1 MPGLLLF
8 AEPDYQMPTSAT
20 VHLQDVPVRIEE
32 PAMPSPNSYV
42 LSCLAAAATAL
53 AGTAL
58 AGGEA
63 GKLELRD
70 LGGKFVGYTTKS
82 VDNGSVDVLNP
93 MFVQYLL
100 PARRRHDY
108 PIVFI
113 HGGGG
118 QGTDW
123 LETPDGRDGF
133 VDYFVADGWDV
144 YVVDRPGHGRA
155 QSNSSCGNGQ
165 MRVGNSAII
174 ARLSTSSPNV
184 WPGGEPT
191 PTNDAVV
198 GWTASSAPAPY
209 CGDALAAQTIS
220 ALLDEIGPAVLLAHS
235 AGGGSTFRVPDLNSE
250 KVVGIIGFEA
260 AGSNPAAGGFNNSP
274 ALLTS
279 WKTEPALPASFT
291 AVDRNGCAMQGDNPS
306 RLVNYAGLPVVLV
319 ATEMGT
325 LNKAQIECAAAVWD
339 QAGAEASAVYLP
351 DQGLKGGGHFA
362 MAQLDNA
369 AYAREFM
376 KLAADIEA
384 AAKR

>member
-1 MPGLLLF
+1 
-8 AEPDYQMPTSAT
+8 
-20 VHLQDVPVRIEE
+20 
-32 PAMPSPNSYV
+32 
-42 LSCLAAAATAL
+42 
-53 AGTAL
+53 
-58 AGGEA
+58 
-63 GKLELRD
+63 
-70 LGGKFVGYTTKS
+70 
-82 VDNGSVDVLNP
+82 
-93 MFVQYLL
+93 
-100 PARRRHDY
+100 
-108 PIVFI
+108 
-113 HGGGG
+113 
-118 QGTDW
+118 
-123 LETPDGRDGF
+123 
-133 VDYFVADGWDV
+133 
-144 YVVDRPGHGRA
+144 
-155 QSNSSCGNGQ
+155 

-174 ARLSTSSPNV
+174 SRLSTSSPNV

-198 GWTASSAPAPY
+198 GWTASSATAPY

-235 AGGGSTFRVPDLNSE
+235 AGGGSTFRVPELNPE

-274 ALLTS
+274 ALMTS
-279 WKTEPALPASFT
+279 WKAEPALAASFA

-339 QAGAEASAVYLP
+339 QAGADASAVYLP

-369 AYAREFM
+369 AYARAFM
-376 KLAADIEA
+376 KLAADVEA
-384 AAKR
+384 AAKK